1 MGAERELNS
10 KGVRMHARDRVV
22 EFRRIPASRLRPHPH
37 NWRSHPPAQRAAL
50 AGVLA
55 EVGFAGALL
64 VRPLAGGD
72 FELID
77 GHLRAETLPLAE
89 LPALV
94 LDLDAAEAAK
104 LLALFD
110 PLAALALPRREALAE
125 LVSRVESEC
134 DAVNLL
140 LAEMLE
146 TPNKEGNEA
155 ADGYGQGE
163 GDECPAAP
171 PTEPGDDALVE
182 AYQVL
187 VECDD
192 EAHQRSIYERLTSE
206 GLRCRLLML

>member
-1 MGAERELNS
+1 
-10 KGVRMHARDRVV
+10 MHARDRVV
-22 EFRRIPASRLRPHPH
+22 EFRRIPAGRLRPHPL

-110 PLAALALPRREALAE
+110 PLAALAVPRREALAE

-134 DAVNLL
+134 DAVNVL
-140 LAEMLE
+140 LANLLE
-146 TPNKEGNEA
+146 TPNKEGERA
-155 ADGYGQGE
+155 ADGYGQGGE
-163 GDECPAAP
+163 RPAARP
-171 PTEPGDDALVE
+171 MEPAGDALVE

-192 EAHQRSIYERLTSE
+192 EAQQRSIYERLTSE